1 MKFLKISSEEK
12 ELQFAYL
19 IGLWLIFT
27 ILFIVICFSGYSN
40 AEIRG
45 AKIVMEDISETNN
58 LQNEQLLNIKH
69 IDSLSQLLTMFNPE
83 NKQSYLESSIIFELN
98 ELKKLYEKK
107 QHDASYSIF
116 MKTHNLYSMLYYDKK
131 AAWNT
136 INNTTFLN
144 KNLSDCEIGFQQNQ
158 NNITIQDALNN
169 SANNAN
175 KE

>member
-1 MKFLKISSEEK
+1 MKFFKISTEEK
-12 ELQFAYL
+12 GLQFAYL
-19 IGLWLIFT
+19 IGLWFFFT
-27 ILFIVICFSGYSN
+27 ILFVFICFHDYSN
-40 AEIRG
+40 SEIRG
-45 AKIVMEDISETNN
+45 AKIVMEDIEEVNN
-58 LQNEQLLNIKH
+58 FQKEQQLNIKH

-107 QHDASYSIF
+107 HADASYSIF
-116 MKTHNLYSMLYYDKK
+116 MKIHSLYSMHYYDKK

-136 INNTTFLN
+136 INNTAFLN

-158 NNITIQDALNN
+158 NNITLQDALNN
-169 SANNAN
+169 SAN